1 MRSRVSVLD
10 CQRADVPW
18 RPSSEEYIS
27 KTCPNS
33 SPQRENILVHLIPI
47 GQIPSD
53 RRDVSPFFT
62 WLILIDLNTKGEEK
76 WPCLSDGKDQIQVK
90 TAKQMKIQ
98 TSKLFLTGW
107 TIEIFLMLCFWLAQ
121 GQPLWTCWLSCICRL
136 LYRAK
141 QIQVWQR
148 DCYTNSELVFLSATW
163 LSSLFCL
170 L

>member
-1 MRSRVSVLD
+1 MRSRASVLD

-62 WLILIDLNTKGEEK
+62 WLILIDLNTKGEEN

-98 TSKLFLTGW
+98 ASKLFLTGW
-107 TIEIFLMLCFWLAQ
+107 TIEIFLMLCFWLGSRSAT
-121 GQPLWTCWLSCICRL
+121 LNLLLVVMYLSLVIPC
-136 LYRAK
+136 
-141 QIQVWQR
+141 Q
-148 DCYTNSELVFLSATW
+148 TNS
-163 LSSLFCL
+163 SLTKGIVTQTL
-170 L
+170 N